1 MRKQITIK
9 RKLALVFSMIIKDTI
24 SQIRSLDR
32 LMTRNFIPASCLP
45 YKYFLNTIYTIILS
59 NDINN
64 TIMKLSRKFML
75 QK

>member
-9 RKLALVFSMIIKDTI
+9 RKLALVFSIITKEAI
-24 SQIRSLDR
+24 NQIRSLDR

-45 YKYFLNTIYTIILS
+45 YKYLLNIIYTIILS
-59 NDINN
+59 SAINN
-64 TIMKLSRKFML
+64 TIIKLSRKFML